1 MLRKRLT
8 TSALTVLLACAA
20 LSCAPDSQ
28 SDSLLGPQTS
38 DITQVQS
45 QDSTAAQTDSAQ
57 AAPATAQLIPMD
69 AADLLAQG
77 YTLIREPVPPQ
88 PRSLFGWL
96 IKVVEATIAL
106 LLGSDGGIL
115 TLLGHILNVPA
126 GAVSEPT
133 LFSMTVIQNGYVE
146 VELTATP
153 KSLLN
158 SLFFWRKVEEVQ
170 FNVPVGLSL
179 SYARATNVTD
189 PSRLKIMRVNPDG
202 RHEILPSVVD
212 PVKKTV
218 TAELDHFSRYCMVS
232 N

>member
-45 QDSTAAQTDSAQ
+45 QDSTAARTDSAQ
-57 AAPATAQLIPMD
+57 AAPETAQLMPMD

-77 YTLIREPVPPQ
+77 YTLIKEPVPTQ

-133 LFSMTVIQNGYVE
+133 IFSMTVIQNGYVE

-153 KSLLN
+153 KSLL
-158 SLFFWRKVEEVQ
+158 STLFFWRKVEEVQ
-170 FNVPVGLSL
+170 FDVPVGLSL

-212 PVKKTV
+212 TVNKTV
-218 TAELDHFSRYCMVS
+218 TAELDHFSRYCMIA

>member
-28 SDSLLGPQTS
+28 SDSLLGPPTS

-45 QDSTAAQTDSAQ
+45 QDSTAARTDSAQ
-57 AAPATAQLIPMD
+57 AAPETAQLMPMD

-77 YTLIREPVPPQ
+77 YTLIKEPAPTQ
-88 PRSLFGWL
+88 PSSLFGWL

-133 LFSMTVIQNGYVE
+133 IFSMTVIQNGYIE

-153 KSLLN
+153 KSLL
-158 SLFFWRKVEEVQ
+158 STLFFWRKVEEVQ
-170 FNVPVGLSL
+170 FDVPVGLSL

-202 RHEILPSVVD
+202 KHEILPSVVD
-212 PVKKTV
+212 TVNKTV
-218 TAELDHFSRYCMVS
+218 TAELDHFSRYCMIA

>member
-45 QDSTAAQTDSAQ
+45 QDSTVAQRDSAQ
-57 AAPATAQLIPMD
+57 AAPETAQLIPMN

-77 YTLIREPVPPQ
+77 YTVITEPAPTQ
-88 PRSLFGWL
+88 PSSLFGWL
-96 IKVVEATIAL
+96 IKTVEATIAL

-170 FNVPVGLSL
+170 FNKPVGLSL

-212 PVKKTV
+212 TVKKTV
-218 TAELDHFSRYCMVS
+218 TAELDHFSRYCMIA

>member
-1 MLRKRLT
+1 MT

>member
-28 SDSLLGPQTS
+28 SDSLLGPPTS
-38 DITQVQS
+38 DVTQVQS
-45 QDSTAAQTDSAQ
+45 QDSTAARRDSAQ
-57 AAPATAQLIPMD
+57 AAPETAQLIPMD

-77 YTLIREPVPPQ
+77 YTLIREPVPTQ
-88 PRSLFGWL
+88 PSSLFGWL

-115 TLLGHILNVPA
+115 ALLGHILNVPA

-158 SLFFWRKVEEVQ
+158 TLFFWRKVEEVQ

-212 PVKKTV
+212 TVNKTV
-218 TAELDHFSRYCMVS
+218 TAELDHFSRYCMVT

>member
-28 SDSLLGPQTS
+28 SDSLLGPPTS
-38 DITQVQS
+38 DVTQVQS
-45 QDSTAAQTDSAQ
+45 QDSTAAQRDSAQ
-57 AAPATAQLIPMD
+57 AANETTQLIPMN

-77 YTLIREPVPPQ
+77 YTLIKEPAPTQ
-88 PRSLFGWL
+88 PSTLFGWL
-96 IKVVEATIAL
+96 IDVVEATIAL

-153 KSLLN
+153 KSLLR
-158 SLFFWRKVEEVQ
+158 SLFFWRKAEEVQ

-202 RHEILPSVVD
+202 NHEILPSVVD
-212 PVKKTV
+212 TVNKTV
-218 TAELDHFSRYCMVS
+218 TAELDHFSRYCMIA

>member
-1 MLRKRLT
+1 MLRNRLT
-8 TSALTVLLACAA
+8 TSALTVFLACAA
-20 LSCAPDSQ
+20 LSCAPDSR

-38 DITQVQS
+38 DVTEVQS
-45 QDSTAAQTDSAQ
+45 HDSTPTPIDSTQSPTDRAE
-57 AAPATAQLIPMD
+57 LIPLD
-69 AADLLAQG
+69 GADLLAQG
-77 YTLIREPVPPQ
+77 YTLIKEPVPTQ
-88 PRSLFGWL
+88 PKSLFGWL
-96 IKVVEATIAL
+96 VKTVEATIAL

-115 TLLGHILNVPA
+115 TLLGHILDVPA

-133 LFSMTVIQNGYVE
+133 IFSMTVIQNGYDE

-170 FNVPVGLSL
+170 FNVPVELSL
-179 SYARATNVTD
+179 SYAKATNVTD

-212 PVKKTV
+212 TVNMTV
-218 TAELDHFSRYCMVS
+218 TAELDHFSRYCMIA

>member
-28 SDSLLGPQTS
+28 SDSLLGPPTS
-38 DITQVQS
+38 DVTQVQS
-45 QDSTAAQTDSAQ
+45 QDSTAAQADSAQ
-57 AAPATAQLIPMD
+57 AAHETAQLIPMD

-77 YTLIREPVPPQ
+77 YTVIKEPAPTQ

-133 LFSMTVIQNGYVE
+133 LFSMTAIQNGYIE

-153 KSLLN
+153 KSLLR
-158 SLFFWRKVEEVQ
+158 SLFFWRKVEDVQ

-212 PVKKTV
+212 TVNKTV

>member
-1 MLRKRLT
+1 MT

-38 DITQVQS
+38 DVTQVQS
-45 QDSTAAQTDSAQ
+45 QDSTAAQRDSAQ
-57 AAPATAQLIPMD
+57 AAHDTAQLIPMD

-77 YTLIREPVPPQ
+77 YTLIQEPVPTQ
-88 PRSLFGWL
+88 PKSLFGWL
-96 IKVVEATIAL
+96 IQTVEATIAL
-106 LLGSDGGIL
+106 LLGSDGGVL
-115 TLLGHILNVPA
+115 TLLGHILDVPA

-158 SLFFWRKVEEVQ
+158 SLFFWRQAEEVQ
-170 FNVPVGLSL
+170 FKVPVELSL

-202 RHEILPSVVD
+202 NHEILPSVVD
-212 PVKKTV
+212 PVSKTV